1 MPHGHLDDQ
10 LAFGLRIRRALPGS
24 HGGATVAAGT
34 APGQGV
40 DHTGEPAETKEP
52 EGPRA
57 RRRPKPPA
65 TLSPSGSS
73 APSNL
78 SRPSRFPGR
87 RPFRWALGTPEPLRQ
102 HSQLAVPTVRDRCAQ
117 LSLRLSQGSRLRF
130 PDSAAPAAR
139 SDAKCIGGPRRGQPG
154 ERAGHTA
161 YAQVDRL
168 RQRVTR
174 C

>member
-1 MPHGHLDDQ
+1 MATSTISSRLVCASEEPCRV
-10 LAFGLRIRRALPGS
+10 AI
-24 HGGATVAAGT
+24 GGATVAAVPHPDKEWIT
-34 APGQGV
+34 
-40 DHTGEPAETKEP
+40 PAARHEKKEP

-65 TLSPSGSS
+65 TLSPSGSG

-87 RPFRWALGTPEPLRQ
+87 KPFRWALGTPEPLRQ

-139 SDAKCIGGPRRGQPG
+139 SDAKCIGGPRQGQPG
-154 ERAGHTA
+154 ERAGHTS

-168 RQRVTR
+168 RQRVTS